1 MNSKTE
7 KKIEKEMGKNVVKD
21 IQKQIDKEVEKK
33 VEQGVKEGVKEVEE
47 AVKKEVEKSLHI
59 KFYEGAKDS
68 ALRFKTEFKKQ
79 VVVAISAALG
89 FLIALSWRTPI
100 QNSIDNLIKLLGLK
114 GSAIYLE
121 FFSALLITLIA
132 VLGLMWISKWNVK
145 DN

>member
-1 MNSKTE
+1 MDSKTE
-7 KKIEKEMGKNVVKD
+7 TKIEKEMGKKVVKD

-33 VEQGVKEGVKEVEE
+33 VEQGVKEVEK

-68 ALRFKTEFKKQ
+68 ALRFKEEFKKQ
-79 VVVAISAALG
+79 VVVAVSAALG

-100 QNSIDNLIKLLGLK
+100 QNSIDNLIELLGLK

-121 FFSALLITLIA
+121 FFSAILITLIA
-132 VLGLMWISKWNVK
+132 VLGLMWISKWNIKK
-145 DN
+145 D